1 MCLFKAS
8 KYEVG
13 LDVSRQYICTEL
25 KQTYEKTYTPIR
37 YNYYTLKLMIKK
49 KSLKASESLL
59 KFWEVQISKSQHAS
73 NYFFRKTPSHY
84 HMMLVVMTAYYKQQN
99 LTVEELKTKLFKTSR
114 PKSSSMINEA
124 CKEGFFYLEKESLDK
139 RRKYIRP
146 TIKFIKEY
154 DTYLNSINKACI

>member
-1 MCLFKAS
+1 MDK
-8 KYEVG
+8 
-13 LDVSRQYICTEL
+13 
-25 KQTYEKTYTPIR
+25 
-37 YNYYTLKLMIKK
+37 N
-49 KSLKASESLL
+49 KSLKASEALL

-84 HMMLVVMTAYYKQQN
+84 HMMLIVMTAYYKQQN

-124 CKEGFFYLEKESLDK
+124 CEEGVFYLVKESRDK
-139 RRKYIRP
+139 RRKYIKP
-146 TIKFIKEY
+146 TKRFIKEY

>member
-1 MCLFKAS
+1 MDKA
-8 KYEVG
+8 
-13 LDVSRQYICTEL
+13 
-25 KQTYEKTYTPIR
+25 
-37 YNYYTLKLMIKK
+37 
-49 KSLKASESLL
+49 KSLRTSESLL
-59 KFWEVQISKSQHAS
+59 KFWELQISKSHHAS

-99 LTVEELKTKLFKTSR
+99 LTVEELKTKLFRTSR

-146 TIKFIKEY
+146 TKKFIKDY

>member
-1 MCLFKAS
+1 M
-8 KYEVG
+8 
-13 LDVSRQYICTEL
+13 D
-25 KQTYEKTYTPIR
+25 KT
-37 YNYYTLKLMIKK
+37 
-49 KSLKASESLL
+49 KSLSISESLL
-59 KFWEVQISKSQHAS
+59 KFWELQISKSHHAS

-146 TIKFIKEY
+146 TKKFIKEY
-154 DTYLNSINKACI
+154 DTYLHNINKACI

>member
-1 MCLFKAS
+1 M
-8 KYEVG
+8 
-13 LDVSRQYICTEL
+13 D
-25 KQTYEKTYTPIR
+25 KT
-37 YNYYTLKLMIKK
+37 
-49 KSLKASESLL
+49 KSLSISESLL
-59 KFWEVQISKSQHAS
+59 KFWELQISKSHHAS

-84 HMMLVVMTAYYKQQN
+84 HMMLVAMTAYYKQQN

-146 TIKFIKEY
+146 TKKFIKEY
-154 DTYLNSINKACI
+154 DTYLHSINKACI

>member
-1 MCLFKAS
+1 M
-8 KYEVG
+8 
-13 LDVSRQYICTEL
+13 D
-25 KQTYEKTYTPIR
+25 KT
-37 YNYYTLKLMIKK
+37 
-49 KSLKASESLL
+49 KSLSISESLL
-59 KFWEVQISKSQHAS
+59 KFWELQISKSHHAS

-146 TIKFIKEY
+146 TKKFIKEY
-154 DTYLNSINKACI
+154 DTYLTSINIACS

>member
-1 MCLFKAS
+1 
-8 KYEVG
+8 
-13 LDVSRQYICTEL
+13 
-25 KQTYEKTYTPIR
+25 
-37 YNYYTLKLMIKK
+37 MIKK

-84 HMMLVVMTAYYKQQN
+84 HMMLIVMTAYYKQQN

-139 RRKYIRP
+139 RKKYIRP
-146 TIKFIKEY
+146 TKKFIKEY

>member
-1 MCLFKAS
+1 M
-8 KYEVG
+8 
-13 LDVSRQYICTEL
+13 D
-25 KQTYEKTYTPIR
+25 KT
-37 YNYYTLKLMIKK
+37 
-49 KSLKASESLL
+49 KSLSISESLL
-59 KFWEVQISKSQHAS
+59 KFWELQISKSHHAS

-124 CKEGFFYLEKESLDK
+124 CKEGFFYLEKETLDK

-146 TIKFIKEY
+146 TKKFIREY
-154 DTYLNSINKACI
+154 GTYLTSINKACV

>member
-1 MCLFKAS
+1 M
-8 KYEVG
+8 
-13 LDVSRQYICTEL
+13 D
-25 KQTYEKTYTPIR
+25 KT
-37 YNYYTLKLMIKK
+37 
-49 KSLKASESLL
+49 KSLSISESLL
-59 KFWEVQISKSQHAS
+59 KFWELQISKSHHAS

-99 LTVEELKTKLFKTSR
+99 LTVEGLKTKLFKTSR

-146 TIKFIKEY
+146 TKKFIKEY
-154 DTYLNSINKACI
+154 DTYLHSINKACI